1 MAQGCIKSPTL
12 EAHLGLQQ
20 VAEINGVSN
29 RMLFKSKRSK
39 QVRRQDLNK
48 VQQLHNQCQQ
58 ADLCKLSPFLQKD
71 AKMPPSYP
79 SRCGRRY
86 VF

>member
-1 MAQGCIKSPTL
+1 
-12 EAHLGLQQ
+12 
-20 VAEINGVSN
+20 VAEIDGIGILK
-29 RMLFKSKRSK
+29 LFKSKRSK
-39 QVRRQDLNK
+39 QVGRQDLNIE
-48 VQQLHNQCQQ
+48 QQSHNKCQQ

-86 VF
+86 VLKIELN

>member
-1 MAQGCIKSPTL
+1 
-12 EAHLGLQQ
+12 
-20 VAEINGVSN
+20 VAELTASEIGCFLKIKIKTIRAAGLN
-29 RMLFKSKRSK
+29 
-39 QVRRQDLNK
+39 QVQIQEQNAHNK
-48 VQQLHNQCQQ
+48 CQQ

-86 VF
+86 VLKIELN